1 MGAGELLGDAEA
13 IRKESMSIHRY
24 AARTDAN
31 HGEIVN
37 ALRAGGAVVYDIRR
51 PVDLLIGYAGK
62 TALAECKSL
71 STGYGRKG
79 LNENQRT
86 FLESWTG
93 GIFATLTDAE
103 GARRLLKLMEG

>member
-1 MGAGELLGDAEA
+1 MGAGELLGDAQA
-13 IRKESMSIHRY
+13 IRKAMSIHRY
-24 AARTDAN
+24 AARQDGN
-31 HGEIVN
+31 HAEIVN
-37 ALRAGGAVVYDIRR
+37 ALKAGGAVVYDIRR

-79 LNENQRT
+79 LNENQKT

-93 GIFATLTDAE
+93 GLFATLTDAE
-103 GARRLLKLMEG
+103 GARRLLKVMEA